1 MMTKV
6 RKHPSTSSPPLHPKP
21 PFLPSI
27 SALLTLDPQ
36 TLALVATTL
45 AVAVTANPTVG
56 YAGYFYENCTTPSID
71 AGNAY
76 AGSCLN
82 VENFPIKSFTAYV
95 ESGSCADGTS
105 AVLHTYTASGCDEST
120 LFETVS
126 VDTEKQCFEADVTL
140 VSIKSECV

>member
-1 MMTKV
+1 MMTK
-6 RKHPSTSSPPLHPKP
+6 T
-21 PFLPSI
+21 
-27 SALLTLDPQ
+27 LTL
-36 TLALVATTL
+36 LATTL

-56 YAGYFYENCTTPSID
+56 YAGYFYENCTAPSID

-95 ESGSCADGTS
+95 EAGACADGTS

-120 LFETVS
+120 LYDTVS
-126 VDTEKQCFEADVTL
+126 VDSEKQCFEADVTL